1 MSFAGTPATAPTPT
15 APTPTAPTQGDR
27 ARLWSILVHLL
38 YLLGAFP
45 LGLVMAYIKRPEF
58 AGTIYEGHMTF
69 AIRTFWIC
77 VLFALCALALRVVGM
92 EFITLFI
99 GSIWAVVRVV
109 VALTRAIDAKPILNP
124 QGWVI

>member
-1 MSFAGTPATAPTPT
+1 MSLIGIPVTSPV
-15 APTPTAPTQGDR
+15 QGDK
-27 ARLWSILVHLL
+27 ARLWSILVHCL
-38 YLLGAFP
+38 YLVGAFP

-77 VLFALCALALRVVGM
+77 LLFAVSALALRGVGM

-99 GSIWAVVRVV
+99 GCIWAVVRVV
-109 VALTRAIDAKPILNP
+109 VGLTRAIDAKPILNP
-124 QGWVI
+124 RGWVI